1 MNGTGNSNTAALCL
15 GGYDGSNRAY
25 VENWDGSSWT
35 EIADLN
41 TARAYIAGVGT
52 PEAALAISG
61 ASGTNVEQWNG
72 SSWTEVAE
80 YNNPRGQGAA
90 SGTTSTN
97 ALFFG
102 GEPGPEGAK
111 TEIWNGS
118 SWTELAD
125 LALSRSGLGGR
136 GSTVAAIA
144 IGGQIDPKS
153 GTEEWTADAAVAT
166 VTTS

>member
-1 MNGTGNSNTAALCL
+1 MIGTGNSNTAALCI
-15 GGYDGSNRAY
+15 GGYDGSYTAN
-25 VENWDGSSWT
+25 VENWNGSTWT
-35 EIADLN
+35 EIANIN
-41 TARAYIAGVGT
+41 TARGYIAGVGT
-52 PEAALAISG
+52 PEAAIAISG
-61 ASGTNVEQWNG
+61 QSGTNVELWNG
-72 SSWTEVAE
+72 SSWTETTE

-90 SGTTSTN
+90 SGTTSTA

-118 SWTELAD
+118 TWTEIAD

-136 GSTVAAIA
+136 GTTIAAIA
-144 IGGQIDPKS
+144 IGGQNAPKS
-153 GTEEWTADAAVAT
+153 GTEEFTAAAAVAT